1 MPNKKLKILIQINLS
16 YMFFN
21 LLINATLD
29 TIINVYTNRLILIN
43 SQTIFYSV
51 IFCFSIANILL
62 ILLNLNIIEKPTKF
76 KLALIMLT
84 NAFYLSILLIQS
96 AGYYFGIL
104 YKYSNEDWINVV
116 YFIVNL
122 VLIFISFLV
131 YDKYY
136 FKFLF

>member
-21 LLINATLD
+21 LLINAILD

-43 SQTIFYSV
+43 SQIIFYSV
-51 IFCFSIANILL
+51 IFYFSIANILL
-62 ILLNLNIIEKPTKF
+62 ILLNLNIIGKPTKL

-104 YKYSNEDWINVV
+104 YKYCNEDWINVV